1 VGIWQP
7 FRRTSPSRTSPP
19 RTSSPPRAAV
29 VRPPWDGG
37 WRVLAPQATV
47 VRQAAAGVSDGLRFR
62 AGLASW
68 QNPSF
73 ASEPGHAVLQSAP
86 AGFVHGVL
94 RPIQR
99 SERFSGGPLLLA
111 VPSWDA
117 ADESTVERPVVGAR
131 STGESPDPVVR
142 PVVTDRVTRPV
153 PIGPSLVVAR
163 SPVIRPR
170 RIASIAPKI
179 QRASATP
186 TAAVATA
193 ASAGVAAAA
202 PAAAASATPAPTPAA
217 PTVVTTT
224 APATTAPATTAPAT
238 TAPATLT
245 RTAPATVATTASATA
260 MSTAVGASGSDPVPS
275 GSVSPAVVRPIL
287 APPVTTQ
294 LAGDGLVAAQPSAE
308 GAEVARVVV
317 SRARQGDPA
326 RRAVQLSPQAGERPS
341 RAPTVSDGGTTPDRD
356 PAVGRG
362 DGAVA
367 HDPVGEPSVQR
378 RQRSGIGAPLPAMP
392 VTAVVAAPARP
403 ARSNPPPRPPAH
415 QPRTPTYPPQ
425 AGQYQLQAEA
435 HQPRAAANPP
445 RAEAHEPRVG
455 GHQPREGANPPRPRA
470 AANPLRAG
478 VHQSRTEAYQQR
490 AGAHPP
496 RAEAYEPRAGDHQP
510 QAGASPPRAGAHQPG
525 AEAYQQRAGVHQPRA
540 EAYEPLV
547 GAYPPRAD
555 AHQSRAEA
563 YSPRADTR
571 PVQRGIDSRPA
582 PVPRVAMG
590 ARPPT
595 ARPPT
600 MPLIAQR
607 SLRVRTGTGFTT
619 AAPVR
624 TTGRP
629 PALPRWHRPQPSTS
643 DSPTDVQPSTA
654 VRGRSAQRSVADRR
668 PPNLPM
674 SPTGARRP
682 LPDVPSTGVSPAG
695 ARPTDVP
702 PRSRSADVWPAGV
715 PATGTRPTGTPIVA
729 RSAGV
734 PPTAARSAGVSP
746 TEVRGTISGPSSDVE
761 PLPRGVLVAARP
773 AMPVAARPGIPAAA
787 TPPAVTLPVQRRQP
801 TPTTGTPPRRP
812 SVQRRSAPARSMTFT
827 SAPATANT
835 EPEPEPE
842 NVPDQPPLDLDAM
855 ARRLIEPVAR
865 LLRTE
870 LRRGRERAGRPH
882 DGRR

>member
-7 FRRTSPSRTSPP
+7 FRSRTSPSRTSPP

-37 WRVLAPQATV
+37 WRVLAPQATI
-47 VRQAAAGVSDGLRFR
+47 VRQAAAGVSDGLGFR

-73 ASEPGHAVLQSAP
+73 ASEPGHAVLPSAP

-99 SERFSGGPLLLA
+99 SERFSGGQLLLT
-111 VPSWDA
+111 VPNWGV

-131 STGESPDPVVR
+131 SVGESPEPVVR

-170 RIASIAPKI
+170 RIASSAPKI
-179 QRASATP
+179 ERASATP

-193 ASAGVAAAA
+193 ASAGVAAAP
-202 PAAAASATPAPTPAA
+202 PAAAASATPAPTPTA
-217 PTVVTTT
+217 PTAVTTT
-224 APATTAPATTAPAT
+224 ARATTAPAT

-245 RTAPATVATTASATA
+245 TTAPATVATTAPATVATAAPATA
-260 MSTAVGASGSDPVPS
+260 MSTAVGAFGSDPVPS

-294 LAGDGLVAAQPSAE
+294 LAGDGLVAARPSAE

-326 RRAVQLSPQAGERPS
+326 QRAVQLSPQAGERPS
-341 RAPTVSDGGTTPDRD
+341 RAPAVPDAGTTPDRG

-378 RQRSGIGAPLPAMP
+378 RQRTGIGAPLPAMP
-392 VTAVVAAPARP
+392 VTAVVTAPARP
-403 ARSNPPPRPPAH
+403 ARSSPPPRPPAH

-425 AGQYQLQAEA
+425 SGQYQLQAEA

-445 RAEAHEPRVG
+445 RAEAHEPRVSD
-455 GHQPREGANPPRPRA
+455 HQPRAGANPPRP
-470 AANPLRAG
+470 G
-478 VHQSRTEAYQQR
+478 SHQSRAEAYPPR

-510 QAGASPPRAGAHQPG
+510 RAGANPPRAGAHP
-525 AEAYQQRAGVHQPRA
+525 PRA
-540 EAYEPLV
+540 EAYQ
-547 GAYPPRAD
+547 PRAGV
-555 AHQSRAEA
+555 HQSRAEA
-563 YSPRADTR
+563 YSPHAETR
-571 PVQRGIDSRPA
+571 PVQRGIDSRPT
-582 PVPRVAMG
+582 PVPRVAIA

-629 PALPRWHRPQPSTS
+629 AALPRWQRPQPSTS

-654 VRGRSAQRSVADRR
+654 VRGRPAQRSVADRR

-695 ARPTDVP
+695 ARPTGATPTGVP
-702 PRSRSADVWPAGV
+702 ARSADVWPAGV
-715 PATGTRPTGTPIVA
+715 PATGTRPTGAPVVA
-729 RSAGV
+729 RSTGVSPTNVPARSRSAGV

-746 TEVRGTISGPSSDVE
+746 TDARGTVSGPSSDVE

-773 AMPVAARPGIPAAA
+773 AMPIAARPGIPAVA

-801 TPTTGTPPRRP
+801 TTGTPPRTP

-827 SAPATANT
+827 SAPATTNT

-870 LRRGRERAGRPH
+870 LRRGRERTGRPH